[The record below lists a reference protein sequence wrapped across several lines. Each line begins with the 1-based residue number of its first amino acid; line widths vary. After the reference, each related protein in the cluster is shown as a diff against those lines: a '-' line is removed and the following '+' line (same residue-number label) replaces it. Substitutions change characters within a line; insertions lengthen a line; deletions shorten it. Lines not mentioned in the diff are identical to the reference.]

1 MFDILYVICHP
12 FVLTRRC
19 SGELF
24 AGTLLGF
31 LVTKVFRRTSKDPSP
46 KLWARS
52 KSFGLETDQQRKL
65 LGPVMPEYD
74 GRRMTDDGWRT
85 TGDGR
90 RPTDD
95 GPRT

>member
-52 KSFGLETDQQRKL
+52 KSFGLEQTSKENFSGQ
-65 LGPVMPEYD
+65 
-74 GRRMTDDGWRT
+74 
-85 TGDGR
+85 
-90 RPTDD
+90 
-95 GPRT
+95 